1 MTSPVKYQI
10 LFMRLL
16 CQINFFDAKNFIW
29 AFFTFPA
36 GMECALLNLLERG
49 EKLLV
54 LQNGIWGHRAAELG
68 RRLQLE
74 VHREVV
80 PEGQVIGLDAVE
92 KV

>member
-1 MTSPVKYQI
+1 
-10 LFMRLL
+10 
-16 CQINFFDAKNFIW
+16 
-29 AFFTFPA
+29 
-36 GMECALLNLLERG
+36 MECALLNLLERG